1 MSKTLYIATM
11 ALILGLF
18 GTYLFSFLRRAG
30 KLCFSGVKSKY
41 ITLCAV
47 LSSAILIISA
57 MVARGTLLLIILFI
71 TVLGLITDLANL
83 IIKRIAKTMRK
94 EPKMW
99 KNIHSLGIIPLII
112 TAAVMI
118 TGYINMTNIRRTD
131 YTVETAKLSSDYHV
145 AFVSDLHFG
154 TTMDTKKLQEIANE
168 ISAASPDMLILGGDI
183 TDESTEK
190 SQIQEAFQILGS
202 IKTTY
207 GSFYVYGNHD
217 RQSYSDR
224 KHFTDKEL
232 SNAME
237 AAGITILND
246 KLYTVNDEILLIGRE
261 DAGGSGGQRKKLGEL
276 VSDTFN
282 TSGAA
287 DSLFRLVLDHQP
299 IETEEYMTYPCDLQL
314 SGHTHNGQIWPAG
327 YISAL
332 SNDVLYGQETVGS
345 CQVIVSSGIAGW
357 GFPIRT
363 EGHSEWVMV
372 TLRAQA

>member
-1 MSKTLYIATM
+1 MSKTLYIAAM
-11 ALILGLF
+11 ALIIILF

-30 KLCFSGVKSKY
+30 KLCFSGIKSKY

-47 LSSAILIISA
+47 LSSAILLISA
-57 MVARGTLLLIILFI
+57 VVARGTLLLVILFI
-71 TVLGLITDLANL
+71 TVLGLITDLVNL
-83 IIKRIAKTMRK
+83 VIKFIARSTKK
-94 EPKMW
+94 KPKVW
-99 KNIHSLGIIPLII
+99 HTVYNLGIIPIII
-112 TAAVMI
+112 TGIIMI
-118 TGYINMTNIRRTD
+118 AGYINMTDIRRTN

-154 TTMDTKKLQEIANE
+154 TTMDAKKLQEIANE
-168 ISAASPDMLILGGDI
+168 ISAASPDMLLLGGDI

-190 SQIQEAFQILGS
+190 SQMQEALQILGS

-261 DAGGSGGQRKKLGEL
+261 DAGGSGGQRKSLKEL
-276 VSDTFN
+276 VSS
-282 TSGAA
+282 TS
-287 DSLFRLVLDHQP
+287 DSTFRLVLDHQP